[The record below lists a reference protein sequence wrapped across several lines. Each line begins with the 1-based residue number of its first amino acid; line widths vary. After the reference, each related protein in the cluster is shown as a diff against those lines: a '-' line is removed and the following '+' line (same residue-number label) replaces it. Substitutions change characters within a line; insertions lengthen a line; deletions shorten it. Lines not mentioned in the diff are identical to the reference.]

1 MAETTTDANNK
12 TVSYKRKPGREMVA
26 ALKPKSTKK
35 RAKSAINRG
44 LISNKAAKRH
54 LGGY

>member
-1 MAETTTDANNK
+1 MAETKTAPNNK
-12 TVSYKRKPGREMVA
+12 TVAYRGKPKREPSGAVKRKRA
-26 ALKPKSTKK
+26 KS
-35 RAKSAINRG
+35 AKSAINRG